1 MDLLKNML
9 KDVYRKIDSAN
20 SDFCST
26 PVANAKKLQNRVA
39 KTILLGQG
47 NIDDL
52 IANGGKQV
60 DDERCHEKV
69 CTHRHH

>member
-1 MDLLKNML
+1 MDLLKNMY

-26 PVANAKKLQNRVA
+26 PSVNSKKLTKRIA

-47 NIDDL
+47 NIDNL
-52 IANGGKQV
+52 LANTGKSV
-60 DDERCHEKV
+60 DDHRCDE
-69 CTHRHH
+69 